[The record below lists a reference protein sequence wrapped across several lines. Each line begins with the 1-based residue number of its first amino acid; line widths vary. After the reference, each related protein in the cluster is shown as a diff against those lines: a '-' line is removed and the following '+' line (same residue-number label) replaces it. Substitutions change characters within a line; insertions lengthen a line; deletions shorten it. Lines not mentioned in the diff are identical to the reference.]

1 MAKSED
7 REPATCTSDEDH
19 SPAFLRRF
27 FAMAIPF
34 FNSEERWTAR
44 LLGLGVLGLTMLQIG
59 IAIRLMSLVRS
70 QQICPVWP
78 RQKREPYLEE
88 TAPASWKTV
97 RARLVTP

>member
-44 LLGLGVLGLTMLQIG
+44 LLGIGVIGLTMLQIG
-59 IAIRLMSLVRS
+59 IAIRLNIWNRDFFNALERRS
-70 QQICPVWP
+70 T
-78 RQKREPYLEE
+78 EP
-88 TAPASWKTV
+88 SGDSV
-97 RARLVTP
+97 GCNRAATK